1 VTVNTVPASKFM
13 SIRKQLSPD
22 QGKVLD
28 RLTQHL
34 GAKNASEEQL
44 LVFLQ
49 KSGFSPELAA
59 AAIAELKIQF
69 PQGIVSGAN
78 KPTKAEAEAD
88 PGELVKKYFAVLYQR
103 FLSDPLFQFEL
114 EAIAR
119 NKDNPAFRLGIFLEY
134 MPFFL
139 PLDQAAHA
147 TLLVNPKVRAL
158 YAQQV
163 TKLFVEPMQR
173 VLLTPGILSLKKF
186 IMLTGLKG
194 QPFLEA
200 TAQMEKDS
208 WADIDMKR
216 DEIRFQ
222 VKKINQGRAQF
233 RAYLDLFKGTFPEGD
248 ATVDKILLAFDSTIS
263 VPDNQP
269 ASKPFQRIFT
279 KTIPFNHLDLKVA
292 NDAIRPEGLHL
303 VLYEALLLLNFFR
316 RTDTAKSAQSLD
328 LYVQYADKMT
338 SSLRT
343 LVEKTP
349 MGPFAS
355 KQLTRI
361 FACLSMLPGKS
372 LMIINEFY
380 RARNALEYD
389 GIVAIL
395 KKAY

>member
-1 VTVNTVPASKFM
+1 M
-13 SIRKQLSPD
+13 SPE

-34 GAKNASEEQL
+34 ASKVASEDQL

-49 KSGFSPELAA
+49 KSGFPPELCGPAL
-59 AAIAELKIQF
+59 AELKVQF
-69 PQGIVSGAN
+69 PARIVSGAA
-78 KPTKAEAEAD
+78 KPTKAESDAD
-88 PGELVKKYFAVLYQR
+88 PGELVKKYFAALYQR
-103 FLSDPLFQFEL
+103 FLSDPLFLFEL
-114 EAIAR
+114 EAISR
-119 NKDNPAFRLGIFLEY
+119 NKDNPEFRLGIFLDY
-134 MPFFL
+134 LPFFL
-139 PLDQAAHA
+139 PLDQPNHAA
-147 TLLVNPKVRAL
+147 LLLNPKIRAL
-158 YAQQV
+158 YAQQL

-233 RAYLDLFKGTFPEGD
+233 RAYLELLKGQFPEGE
-248 ATVDKILLAFDSTIS
+248 ATVDKILVAFDSTIS

-269 ASKPFQRIFT
+269 ASKPFQRIVT
-279 KTIPFNHLDLKVA
+279 KTIPFNHLDLKA
-292 NDAIRPEGLHL
+292 ADSLRPETLHG

-316 RTDTAKSAQSLD
+316 RTDTAKSAQSMD
-328 LYVQYADKMT
+328 LYVQYADKLT
-338 SSLRT
+338 LGLRT
-343 LVEKTP
+343 LAEKTP
-349 MGPFAS
+349 LGPFPS

-361 FACLSMLPGKS
+361 FACLSMMQGKS

-380 RARNALEYD
+380 RSRNALEYD
-389 GIVAIL
+389 GIVALL